1 MMDYFIPFCKS
12 TGLDIGGRE
21 MELRAF
27 IASLESK
34 KKMGNGAY
42 DNVGEE
48 VVGGD
53 EGILG

>member
-1 MMDYFIPFCKS
+1 MDYFIPFCKS